1 MITFM
6 STIKFELLINKK
18 EQEMPASVS
27 EAYEEHLAPN
37 HAWVVKM
44 GARTAFKFAGTKEQA
59 FVHM

>member
-1 MITFM
+1 MG
-6 STIKFELLINKK
+6 
-18 EQEMPASVS
+18 ASVS

-44 GARTAFKFAGTKEQA
+44 GARTAFKFAGTREQA